1 MVVSVIVGLQWGD
14 EGKGKI
20 VDLLAKDYDF
30 TVRFNGGDNAGHTV
44 IVKDKKLALHI
55 LPSGVFYPEKMKV
68 IGNGCVVN
76 PETILEEIEN
86 LQKAEIEPKNIFLS
100 DRANLILPWH
110 KVLDGIE
117 EKSNAI
123 GTTKKGIGPTYC
135 DKANRKHSVRAGD
148 ILYCENLQ
156 EKLKE
161 IADAKQ
167 KTISHFG
174 ENANFD
180 TQDIY
185 NKLQKVK
192 ENVQIIDTSYFL
204 NKAIKENRNILFE
217 GAQGTLLDVDF
228 GTSPY
233 ITSSNT
239 ISGAVCTGAGIPPTK
254 VKKIYGIAKAYTTR
268 VGNGPFPTELKDAL
282 GEKLREVGKE
292 FGATTGRPRRCGWLD
307 LAILKYTCMINGVT
321 DLCLTKIDVLNG
333 LDELKVCIGYEY
345 NGNMLEEFPSNT
357 QILEKAKP
365 VYKTLKGFNI
375 TKEEWETCKQNK
387 TIPQQIQKYLAL
399 IKKETKTKISLVS
412 YGPERDETI
421 IL

>member
-1 MVVSVIVGLQWGD
+1 MTVSVIVGLQWGD

-30 TVRFNGGDNAGHTV
+30 TVRFNGGANAGHTV

-55 LPSGVFYPEKMKV
+55 LPSGVFYPDKMKV
-68 IGNGCVVN
+68 IGNGCVVD
-76 PETILEEIEN
+76 PDSILEEIKNLEN
-86 LQKAEIEPKNIFLS
+86 LNIIPKNIFLS
-100 DRANLILPWH
+100 NRANLVLPWH
-110 KVLDGIE
+110 KVLDGLE

-135 DKANRKHSVRAGD
+135 DKANRKYSVKAGD
-148 ILYCENLQ
+148 ILYCENLL
-156 EKLKE
+156 ERLKE

-167 KTISHFG
+167 KTISYFG
-174 ENANFD
+174 ENVNFD
-180 TQDIY
+180 CAEIY
-185 NKLQKVK
+185 NKLQKVNEIVK
-192 ENVQIIDTSYFL
+192 IIDTSYLL
-204 NKAIKENRNILFE
+204 NKAIKENKNILFE
-217 GAQGTLLDVDF
+217 GAQGTLLDLDF

-282 GEKLREVGKE
+282 GEKLREIGKE
-292 FGATTGRPRRCGWLD
+292 FGATTGRARRCGWLD
-307 LAILKYTCMINGVT
+307 LAILKYTCMLNGVT

-333 LDELKVCIGYEY
+333 LEELKVCVGYEY
-345 NGNMLEEFPSNT
+345 NGKLLEEFPSNT
-357 QILEKAKP
+357 QILEKIKP
-365 VYKTLKGFNI
+365 IYKTLKGFCV
-375 TKEEWETCKQNK
+375 TKEEWETAKQNK
-387 TIPQQIQKYLAL
+387 TVPEQIKKYLAL
-399 IKKETKTKISLVS
+399 IKNETKTKISLVS

-421 IL
+421 FL